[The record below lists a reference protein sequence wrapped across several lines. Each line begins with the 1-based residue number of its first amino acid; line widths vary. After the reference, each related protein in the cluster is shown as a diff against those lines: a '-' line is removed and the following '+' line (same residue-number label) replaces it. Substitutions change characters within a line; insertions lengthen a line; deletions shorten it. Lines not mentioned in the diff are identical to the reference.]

1 MSSDSPEKITQVEPQ
16 DASQENSPKA
26 SKGQGEEGSFMEDAG
41 HASCKWNGN
50 EYSDGG
56 VVCDSRLKYK
66 CWNGKWVEIGN
77 C

>member
-1 MSSDSPEKITQVEPQ
+1 MEENDADRAVQVDPQ
-16 DASQENSPKA
+16 NPTLDNSPKV
-26 SKGQGEEGSFMEDAG
+26 SGQVGAGKRDDEFAG

-56 VVCDSRLKYK
+56 VVCDAHVKYK